1 MGATID
7 GIALFYAMTKNPAP
21 AMVAGWRDGLNC
33 TFKTVKNV
41 RPAGYCYL
49 KSFIVIIPASL
60 AFSHTHILLIVSV
73 ATEVVDVQ
81 QSGWEPPV
89 GSARP
94 AICASFSAR
103 RRGVASHESQSP
115 ITSLP
120 FPLRPFGLSPR
131 IGT

>member
-49 KSFIVIIPASL
+49 KSFIVIVPASL
-60 AFSHTHILLIVSV
+60 AFSHTNILLIVSV
-73 ATEVVDVQ
+73 VTEVVDVQ
-81 QSGWEPPV
+81 QKWLGGAW
-89 GSARP
+89 P
-94 AICASFSAR
+94 AICSLCR
-103 RRGVASHESQSP
+103 RRSWMSICS
-115 ITSLP
+115 
-120 FPLRPFGLSPR
+120 
-131 IGT
+131 